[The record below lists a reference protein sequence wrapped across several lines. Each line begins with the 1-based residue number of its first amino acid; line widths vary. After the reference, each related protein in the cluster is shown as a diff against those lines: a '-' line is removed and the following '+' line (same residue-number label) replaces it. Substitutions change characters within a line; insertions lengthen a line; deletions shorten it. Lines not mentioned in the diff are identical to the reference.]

1 MLWLLSL
8 ICVALVGA
16 VAYLY
21 LQLEQARASSI
32 DVLRLKLEHEQ
43 AVKELIAARETS
55 QTLSEELKAK
65 NEEKQELQLRSE
77 LQAHEMER
85 LQQEL
90 QQHKAEQSNIVSLL
104 EERFKGIS
112 TQILE
117 ERSEQLQKRS
127 EASLAPLRDDLKRFG
142 EQVQQAYQSEAR
154 ERHSLQSEIRRLVEQ
169 SDRISSDANSLTQA
183 LRGNNKVQGNWG
195 EMILENLLEMSGL
208 ERGRHFKVQ
217 ETFHDEETQERFIPD
232 VIIDYPNG
240 GRMIIDSKVNL
251 KAYMDYVNASDEHER
266 ALYAKQHLE
275 AVRTQINLLHSKHY
289 SRVVAGAPDFVILF
303 IPNEPAYILAMQE
316 APTIWQEAY
325 NKKVLV
331 MNPTN
336 LMGTLKLA
344 EELWRREQQQQNIE
358 EIYKKVGDLYDQIYT
373 YVERLEGTARLLER
387 AQDSLSETRKSLS
400 TGRGNVLRRAE
411 ELRKMGAKT
420 KKALPDVV
428 AKSNLLSLEED
439 EDE

>member
-21 LQLEQARASSI
+21 LQLEQARASSV
-32 DVLRLKLEHEQ
+32 DTLRLKLEHEQ
-43 AVKELIAARETS
+43 AVKELIAVRETS
-55 QTLSEELKAK
+55 QTLSEELNAK
-65 NEEKQELQLRSE
+65 NEEKQELLLRSE

-112 TQILE
+112 IQILE

-289 SRVVAGAPDFVILF
+289 SRVVSGAPDFVILF

-331 MNPTN
+331 MNTTN
-336 LMGTLKLA
+336 LMGALKLA

>member
-21 LQLEQARASSI
+21 LQLEQARASSVDI
-32 DVLRLKLEHEQ
+32 LRLKLEHEQ
-43 AVKELIAARETS
+43 AVKELIAVRETS
-55 QTLSEELKAK
+55 QTLSEELKTK

-90 QQHKAEQSNIVSLL
+90 QQHKTEQSNIVSLL

-217 ETFHDEETQERFIPD
+217 EPFHDEETQERFIPD

-240 GRMIIDSKVNL
+240 GRMVIDSKVNL

-275 AVRTQINLLHSKHY
+275 SVRTQINLLHNKHY
-289 SRVVAGAPDFVILF
+289 SRVVSGAPDFVILF

-331 MNPTN
+331 MNTTN
-336 LMGTLKLA
+336 LMGALKLA